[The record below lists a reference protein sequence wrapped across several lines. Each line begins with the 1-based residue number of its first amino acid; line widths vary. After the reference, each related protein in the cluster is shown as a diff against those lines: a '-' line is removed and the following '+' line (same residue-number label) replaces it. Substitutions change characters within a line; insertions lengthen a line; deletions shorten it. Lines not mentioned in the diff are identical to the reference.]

1 MAASSKKRMSV
12 ALANE
17 VQAITKRT
25 VDYERIIKELTSAK
39 EFMKRH
45 WEGTT
50 MNLRKWCEDGTMNGS
65 DEVLEYIRMINHTF
79 PLKKAENNEACQK
92 ILDDR
97 IAEMKAKKEKR
108 DAPKAEPNAIKTKRA
123 AATVPLVSA
132 IVSTVT
138 PADYLKVRKHQVA
151 LRTQLWERYQKMG
164 ATLATLQ
171 KAVEDAGVKDQVLA
185 KAGDVPVF
193 RRVLHMTTRKPN
205 EVSAITTVEDMT
217 EDIKKIKE
225 LYDEMNASV

>member
-1 MAASSKKRMSV
+1 
-12 ALANE
+12 
-17 VQAITKRT
+17 
-25 VDYERIIKELTSAK
+25 
-39 EFMKRH
+39 
-45 WEGTT
+45 
-50 MNLRKWCEDGTMNGS
+50 MNGS

-138 PADYLKVRKHQVA
+138 PADYLKVRKHQ
-151 LRTQLWERYQKMG
+151 
-164 ATLATLQ
+164 
-171 KAVEDAGVKDQVLA
+171 EDAGVKDQVLA